1 MPKQLTLTQYLR
13 LQTSD
18 FNLQSEHLKIMR
30 RQRNLRTK
38 RYNVTLKRNRL
49 RNKIR
54 RGLGY
59 EKIDYDKV

>member
-13 LQTSD
+13 LQSSD

-30 RQRNLRTK
+30 RQRVLRTK
-38 RYNVTLKRNRL
+38 RYNVTLKRNKL
-49 RNKIR
+49 RNRIR